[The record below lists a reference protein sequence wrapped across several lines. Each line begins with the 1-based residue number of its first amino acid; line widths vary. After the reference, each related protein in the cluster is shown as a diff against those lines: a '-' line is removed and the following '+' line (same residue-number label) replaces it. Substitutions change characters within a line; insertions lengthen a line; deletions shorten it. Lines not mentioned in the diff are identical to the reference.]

1 MKDEN
6 SEDQDRSGGINLDIL
21 IHSED
26 AFPRTML
33 VMPFTDMIS
42 EGFPVPPH
50 DFSRRT
56 GMLYYRLTYNTLLK
70 EFFRI
75 F

>member
-1 MKDEN
+1 MPVVVWSPHTNIFTVKDEN

-33 VMPFTDMIS
+33 VLPFTDMIS

-50 DFSRRT
+50 DFSQCT
-56 GMLYYRLTYNTLLK
+56 GILYR
-70 EFFRI
+70 
-75 F
+75 